1 MSKEKKIQGTDEAWD
16 NGELGR
22 DENYVAKSKIT
33 KEMVDEA
40 LALQSISIRLPKS
53 LIDDFKLIAN
63 LNGLG
68 YQTLMRQI
76 LKRFADA
83 EIKQIVR
90 ECLLTHEEEE
100 ERSRLMAEMEKKKE
114 KKAV

>member
-1 MSKEKKIQGTDEAWD
+1 MSKEKKIQGTDEAWED
-16 NGELGR
+16 GKLGR
-22 DENYVAKSKIT
+22 DEKYVAKSSLA
-33 KEMVDEA
+33 KEAVDEA
-40 LALQSISIRLPKS
+40 LGLKSISLRLPIS
-53 LIDDFKLIAN
+53 LINDFKLIAN

-90 ECLLTHEEEE
+90 ECLLTKEEEE
-100 ERSRLMAEMEKKKE
+100 EKARLLAEMEQQE
-114 KKAV
+114 KKAG

>member
-1 MSKEKKIQGTDEAWD
+1 MAKVKKTQGTSEAWE

-22 DENYVAKSKIT
+22 DENYVAQSKIT

-40 LALQSISIRLPKS
+40 LDLKSISIRLPRS

-63 LNGLG
+63 LSGLG

-90 ECLLTHEEEE
+90 ECLLSKKEEAEKQRQIDE
-100 ERSRLMAEMEKKKE
+100 LERSEKKR
-114 KKAV
+114 A

>member
-1 MSKEKKIQGTDEAWD
+1 MD
-16 NGELGR
+16 
-22 DENYVAKSKIT
+22 
-33 KEMVDEA
+33 
-40 LALQSISIRLPKS
+40 LQSISIRLPRS
-53 LIDDFKLIAN
+53 LIQDFKLIAN

-90 ECLLTHEEEE
+90 ECLLTKEEEE
-100 ERSRLMAEMEKKKE
+100 AKARLIAEMEEDGKKS
-114 KKAV
+114 A